1 MSMRAEICRRIEE
14 VGIVPVV
21 RTPTPEL
28 AARAAAAV
36 MEGGISIFE
45 ITMTV
50 PNAVEVIRALVSRFG
65 DRALVG
71 AGTVL
76 DAANAN
82 ACIDAGAAFIVSPGF
97 DAATVAAT
105 RARDTVIMPGALTP
119 TEVITAWKAGADVVK
134 IFPASAAGGAPYLR
148 ALRGPLPQVK
158 LMPTGGVNVNTA
170 AAYIEAGAVA
180 LGVGSELVD
189 PVALARGE
197 DALLTERAR
206 ALVDAVKAA
215 RAKTPAK

>member
-1 MSMRAEICRRIEE
+1 MSKRAEICRRIEA

-50 PNAVEVIRALVSRFG
+50 PNAVEVIRALVERFG

-76 DAANAN
+76 DAAGAN

-97 DAATVAAT
+97 DAATVAAV
-105 RARDTVIMPGALTP
+105 RARDTAVMPGALTP

-189 PVALARGE
+189 PAALARGE

-206 ALVDAVKAA
+206 ALVDAVKTA
-215 RAKTPAK
+215 RAKLAK